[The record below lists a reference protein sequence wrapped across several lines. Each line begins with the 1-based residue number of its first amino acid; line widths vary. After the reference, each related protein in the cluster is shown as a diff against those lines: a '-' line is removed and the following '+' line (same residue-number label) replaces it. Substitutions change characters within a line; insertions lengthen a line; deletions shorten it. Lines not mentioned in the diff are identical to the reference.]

1 MTFCSHRISLNSSKP
16 KVVVFT
22 CQAPK
27 VILSDSKWNKRRF
40 HLQIPDVLVKN
51 NIKMLV
57 KFIEIPSWIF
67 WFAVALNIAPV
78 FWLNQC
84 LTMYFSAIKSMF
96 HPFFPMAESGNV
108 WNPRVL
114 RPQNLPLDQAY
125 PWAPWR
131 SRRRLPRTACHLC
144 RGKGSIER
152 LETLSEVMEN
162 SFQITLW

>member
-1 MTFCSHRISLNSSKP
+1 MYDFLFAQDIPQQFKTQSCCFHMPGTQSDPVRLQMEQTQISPSNPRCFGKE
-16 KVVVFT
+16 
-22 CQAPK
+22 QHQNAG
-27 VILSDSKWNKRRF
+27 
-40 HLQIPDVLVKN
+40 
-51 NIKMLV
+51 
-57 KFIEIPSWIF
+57 EIPSWIF